1 MTRSIIRGRSEDS
14 ASERTSCRLST
25 KRMTEI
31 PKIVRNR
38 LGRTPGGASGVD
50 HPDANLLTGYVERS
64 LTSRERSLV
73 LGHLAQCA
81 ECREQVSVALPKLEG
96 QLAPR
101 GAGVARGWLR
111 WPVLRWGLLV
121 ASLVIMGTVALV
133 RQPPARRTE
142 LASRANVATSSEA
155 SLPSDV
161 TVGAAPSK
169 AMKSPSSQE
178 TALPQGKSQ
187 TLNLNRPPEKMA
199 LNRKQAAQAQL
210 KQEVQSYE
218 TSLGSGAPIAPSA
231 PARALNFTPNAIN
244 GGNPNLPSTAVAQAP
259 PPPAASALVA
269 PTGGQPTQQALDL
282 APSPQPK
289 QAETSRAPE
298 EDKGM
303 STGEAAGGAVPAP
316 PAAQAP
322 RRLAASLAATPNLR
336 QSTPAKSAPAPA
348 VSRTASS
355 ALVSNLMTADWSIT
369 PSGKVQ
375 RSQDGRKTWEEL
387 DVDKNVVFRVV
398 FAVGA
403 DVWLGGSKGALY
415 HSTDGGQHW
424 TRVTIATGSTT
435 VADDVIHI
443 EFKDAQHGTVGTA
456 AGDSW
461 RTLDAGQHW
470 QKQ

>member
-1 MTRSIIRGRSEDS
+1 M
-14 ASERTSCRLST
+14 
-25 KRMTEI
+25 
-31 PKIVRNR
+31 
-38 LGRTPGGASGVD
+38 
-50 HPDANLLTGYVERS
+50 
-64 LTSRERSLV
+64 
-73 LGHLAQCA
+73 GHLAQCA

-96 QLAPR
+96 QLAPK

-111 WPVLRWGLLV
+111 WPVVRWGLLV

-231 PARALNFTPNAIN
+231 PARALNFSPNA
-244 GGNPNLPSTAVAQAP
+244 NLPSKAAVAQVP

-269 PTGGQPTQQALDL
+269 PTGAQPTQQALDL

-289 QAETSRAPE
+289 QTETSRAPE

-303 STGEAAGGAVPAP
+303 STSEAAGGAVPAP

-322 RRLAASLAATPNLR
+322 RQFAASLAATPNLR

-443 EFKDAQHGTVGTA
+443 EFKDTQHGTVGTA
-456 AGDSW
+456 AGDTW
-461 RTLDAGQHW
+461 TTPDAGQHW